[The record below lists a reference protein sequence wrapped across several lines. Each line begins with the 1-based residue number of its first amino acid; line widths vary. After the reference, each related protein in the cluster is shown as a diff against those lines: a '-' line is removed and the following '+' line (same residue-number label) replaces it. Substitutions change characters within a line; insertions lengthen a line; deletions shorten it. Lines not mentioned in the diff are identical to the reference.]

1 MTAPLPAPSPVP
13 RAPVRPPVWPFPDR
27 LLEYPVQP
35 PGVRAARAPSTPK
48 RMPEPSGPDALF

>member
-1 MTAPLPAPSPVP
+1 MTAPPPAPS
-13 RAPVRPPVWPFPDR
+13 PVRPPVWPFPDR

-48 RMPEPSGPDALF
+48 RKPEPSGPHALF